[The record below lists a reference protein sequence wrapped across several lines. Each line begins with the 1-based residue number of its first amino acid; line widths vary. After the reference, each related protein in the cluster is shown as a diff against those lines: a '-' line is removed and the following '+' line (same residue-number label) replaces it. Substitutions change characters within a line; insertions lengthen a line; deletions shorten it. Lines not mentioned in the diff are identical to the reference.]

1 MKRLGIIGG
10 MGPAATADLFA
21 RVVDMT
27 DVDTDQ
33 EHIDIV
39 VLNDP
44 TVPDRT
50 SFILGKDASP
60 SFVPPLQDKA
70 KQLEEM
76 GCDVLVMPCNAAHV
90 RHEEIASVLK
100 HAKLLNI
107 LKETASL
114 ANSLGCGCAGILA
127 TDGSIESGAYQRAFE
142 GALMTSVV
150 PDAEDQRLVM
160 SAIYDY
166 VKAGRKAP
174 MGYLDAV
181 CDHLIEKGADC
192 LILGCTELSLL
203 GIDRV
208 YDGVP
213 VIDSMDALAYAS
225 VLACDY
231 PVKDIL
237 SEYC

>member
-10 MGPAATADLFA
+10 MGPAATADLFT
-21 RVVDMT
+21 RIVNMT

-33 EHIDIV
+33 EHIDITV
-39 VLNDP
+39 INDP
-44 TVPDRT
+44 TIPDRT
-50 SFILGKDASP
+50 NFILGKKDSP
-60 SFVPPLQDKA
+60 SFVPRLQEIA
-70 KQLEEM
+70 QQLEDL
-76 GCDVLVMPCNAAHV
+76 GCDVLVMPCNAAHAKHV
-90 RHEEIASVLK
+90 EIAGVLK
-100 HAKLLNI
+100 RSRLLNI

-114 ANSLGCGCAGILA
+114 ASSLDCCCAGILA
-127 TDGSIESGAYQRAFE
+127 TDGSIESGAYQHAFE

-150 PDAEDQRLVM
+150 PDAKDQRIVM

-174 MGYLDAV
+174 DGMLDEV

-203 GIDRV
+203 GIPEV
-208 YDGVP
+208 YEGVP

-225 VLACDY
+225 VTACGY